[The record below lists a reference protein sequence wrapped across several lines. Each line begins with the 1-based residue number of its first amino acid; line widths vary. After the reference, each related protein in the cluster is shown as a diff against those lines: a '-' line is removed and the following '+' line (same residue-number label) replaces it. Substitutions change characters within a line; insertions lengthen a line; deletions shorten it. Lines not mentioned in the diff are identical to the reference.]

1 MEDLGVSLTLQV
13 EEQVD
18 LTTLHHPYTE
28 EVAIF
33 AKQMER
39 LESIGAKV
47 DFLDFI
53 VAINM
58 RWMW

>member
-18 LTTLHHPYTE
+18 LTTSHHPYTE
-28 EVAIF
+28 EVAIS

-39 LESIGAKV
+39 LENIGAKV

-53 VAINM
+53 VAISM

>member
-18 LTTLHHPYTE
+18 LTMFHHPCTE

-33 AKQMER
+33 VKQMER
-39 LESIGAKV
+39 LENIGAKV